1 MNTGQVSVDTEV
13 RKRGCRAMD
22 ANLEIGT
29 PARRVIP
36 PSREPTPIIARLVRQ
51 GIRQAT
57 RVASPLVLVLAAVLI
72 ALIALPAFFLVN
84 VSLHETRPDGSLG
97 EFTLRFYQQLFAGR
111 FFLPS
116 LRNTLI
122 YAFGS
127 AVIAI
132 GIGTVQALIVERTNT
147 PGRKLA
153 FFAAIVSLGVPHVL
167 YVVAWLLLLGRS
179 GPVNDAIMAV
189 FRREQAIDVYSMW
202 GMALIEGVGFVPL
215 TFLLMSAVLRSMDAS
230 FEEAAIMAG
239 ATPLRAFR
247 AITLRMGIPALCA
260 LATLIFV
267 RTFESF
273 EVPALVG
280 LAGNINVLTT
290 TIYQS
295 VHRTG
300 MPNYGE
306 AGAYSISLIAIVTIL
321 LIWQSRLSRYA
332 HRYQTI
338 TGKGFRPRIVDL
350 GAWRHLSA
358 AVLALL
364 FLAVTVIPVA
374 MLVFTSLQPFY
385 DGVNLA
391 ALGRLSLENY
401 SVLLGPGSF
410 RDAIV
415 NTLVLG
421 AATAT
426 VVVPFTALCAW
437 LVVRRVPGAAL
448 LDHLATLPLVFPAII
463 LSVAFLDVFVNLPL
477 ALYGTLTSIVI
488 ASAVRYMPYGMRY
501 AYTGALQIHPDL
513 EAAATVAGAA
523 RAALFRRIVMP
534 LLTATL
540 VSSWLVVFLLSVQAV
555 SLPLLL
561 VGPGSEVMAVTLFE
575 LWQNGQVTELAS
587 MGVVWIA
594 LMTAVSTL
602 FHMLTRRHQ
611 MTV

>member
-1 MNTGQVSVDTEV
+1 VTFRSES
-13 RKRGCRAMD
+13 RAS
-22 ANLEIGT
+22 ASAVPL
-29 PARRVIP
+29 
-36 PSREPTPIIARLVRQ
+36 LVALPRTLA
-51 GIRQAT
+51 I
-57 RVASPLVLVLAAVLI
+57 SPLVAALAAILLVLIVP
-72 ALIALPAFFLVN
+72 PAFFLLN
-84 VSLHETRPDGSLG
+84 VSLHETLPDGSLG
-97 EFTLRFYQQLFAGR
+97 DFTLRFYEQLVTGR
-111 FFLPS
+111 FFLES

-132 GIGTVQALIVERTNT
+132 VIGTLQALIVERTNT

-153 FFAAIVSLGVPHVL
+153 FFAAIISLGVPHVL
-167 YVVAWLLLLGRS
+167 YVVAWLLLLGRA
-179 GPVNDAIMAV
+179 GPINDVIMLV
-189 FRREQAIDVYSMW
+189 MQREQGIDVYSMW

-239 ATPLRAFR
+239 ASPLRAFWR
-247 AITLRMGIPALCA
+247 ITLPMGIPALCA
-260 LATLIFV
+260 LTLLIFV

-300 MPNYGE
+300 APSYGE
-306 AGAYSISLIAIVTIL
+306 AGAYSICLVGMVTIL
-321 LIWQSRLSRYA
+321 LIWQNRLSRHA
-332 HRYQTI
+332 HKYQTI

-350 GAWRHLSA
+350 GVWRHLSA
-358 AVLALL
+358 AVLVIL
-364 FLAVTVIPVA
+364 FLVVTIIPA
-374 MLVFTSLQPFY
+374 GMLVFTSFQPFY
-385 DGVNLA
+385 DGINVA
-391 ALGRLSLENY
+391 ALSRLSWENY
-401 SVLLGPGSF
+401 RVLLGPGSF

-415 NTLVLG
+415 NTLILG

-426 VVVPFTALCAW
+426 IVVPFTAVCAW

-463 LSVAFLDVFVNLPL
+463 LSVAFLDVFVNMPLP
-477 ALYGTLTSIVI
+477 LYGTLLSIII

-501 AYTGALQIHPDL
+501 AFTGALQIHPDL
-513 EAAATVAGAA
+513 EGAATISGAA

-534 LLTATL
+534 LLAASL
-540 VSSWLVVFLLSVQAV
+540 VGSWLVVFLLSVQAV

-587 MGVVWIA
+587 MGVVWIV
-594 LMTAVSTL
+594 LMTAISTL
-602 FHMLTRRHQ
+602 FYMLTRHHQ
-611 MTV
+611 MTA

>member
-1 MNTGQVSVDTEV
+1 MTAESRASALAIPSVALPRMRT
-13 RKRGCRAMD
+13 
-22 ANLEIGT
+22 I
-29 PARRVIP
+29 
-36 PSREPTPIIARLVRQ
+36 
-51 GIRQAT
+51 
-57 RVASPLVLVLAAVLI
+57 SPLVAVLAMVLL
-72 ALIALPAFFLVN
+72 ALIVPPALFLLN
-84 VSLHETRPDGSLG
+84 VSLHETRPDGSWG
-97 EFTLRFYQQLFAGR
+97 EFTMRFYQQLFSGR

-122 YAFGS
+122 YAVGS
-127 AVIAI
+127 AAIAI
-132 GIGTVQALIVERTNT
+132 VVGTVLALIVERTNT

-153 FFAAIVSLGVPHVL
+153 LFAAIVSLGVPHIL

-179 GPVNDAIMAV
+179 GPVNDVIMAV
-189 FRREQAIDVYSMW
+189 MQREQAINVYSMW

-239 ATPLRAFR
+239 ASPSRAFR

-295 VHRTG
+295 MHRTG

-306 AGAYSISLIAIVTIL
+306 AGAYSVSLVGIVTVL
-321 LIWQSRLSRYA
+321 LLWQNRLSRYA

-358 AVLALL
+358 AVLAIL
-364 FLAVTVIPVA
+364 FLVMTVIPVA
-374 MLVFTSLQPFY
+374 MLVFTSFQPFY
-385 DGVNLA
+385 DGVSLA
-391 ALGRLSLENY
+391 ALSRLSLENY
-401 SVLLGPGSF
+401 RVLLGPGSF

-415 NTLVLG
+415 NTLILG

-437 LVVRRVPGAAL
+437 LVVRRVPGASL
-448 LDHLATLPLVFPAII
+448 LDHLVTLPLVFPAII
-463 LSVAFLDVFVNLPL
+463 LSVAFLDVFVNMPLP
-477 ALYGTLTSIVI
+477 LYGTLLSVII
-488 ASAVRYMPYGMRY
+488 ASSVRYMPYGMRY
-501 AYTGALQIHPDL
+501 AFAGALQIHPDL
-513 EAAATVAGAA
+513 EGAATMSGAA

-534 LLTATL
+534 LLAPAL
-540 VSSWLVVFLLSVQAV
+540 VSSWLVVFLLSVQVVA
-555 SLPLLL
+555 LPLLL

-602 FHMLTRRHQ
+602 FCLMTRHHQ
-611 MTV
+611 ITA

>member
-1 MNTGQVSVDTEV
+1 M
-13 RKRGCRAMD
+13 R
-22 ANLEIGT
+22 I
-29 PARRVIP
+29 
-36 PSREPTPIIARLVRQ
+36 
-51 GIRQAT
+51 
-57 RVASPLVLVLAAVLI
+57 SPLVLALAAILLVLI
-72 ALIALPAFFLVN
+72 VPPALFLLN
-84 VSLHETRPDGSLG
+84 VSLHETQPDGSFGAL
-97 EFTLRFYQQLFAGR
+97 TLRFYTQLVSGR

-122 YAFGS
+122 YAVGS

-132 GIGTVQALIVERTNT
+132 AVGTVQALIVERTNT
-147 PGRKLA
+147 PGRRLA
-153 FFAAIVSLGVPHVL
+153 FFAAIVSLGVPHIL

-179 GPVNDAIMAV
+179 GPINDAIMALLQ
-189 FRREQAIDVYSMW
+189 RAQAIDVYSMW
-202 GMALIEGVGFVPL
+202 GMALIEGIGFVPL
-215 TFLLMSAVLRSMDAS
+215 TFLLMSAVLRAMDAS

-239 ATPLRAFR
+239 ASPLRAFS
-247 AITLRMGIPALCA
+247 AVTLRMGIPALCA
-260 LATLIFV
+260 LTLLIFV

-300 MPNYGE
+300 MPSYGE
-306 AGAYSISLIAIVTIL
+306 AGAYSIALVAIVTVL
-321 LIWQSRLSRYA
+321 LIWQSRLTRYA

-338 TGKGFRPRIVDL
+338 TGKGFRPRVFDL
-350 GAWRHLSA
+350 GAWRHLTA
-358 AVLALL
+358 AVLVIL
-364 FLAVTVIPVA
+364 FLVVTVIPVA
-374 MLVFTSLQPFY
+374 MLVFTSFQPFY
-385 DGVNLA
+385 EGVSLE

-401 SVLLGPGSF
+401 RVLLGPGSF
-410 RDAIV
+410 RDAIA

-437 LVVRRVPGAAL
+437 LVVRRVHGAAL
-448 LDHLATLPLVFPAII
+448 LDHLVTLPLVFPAII
-463 LSVAFLDVFVNLPL
+463 LSVAFLDVFVNMPLP
-477 ALYGTLTSIVI
+477 LYGTLVSVII
-488 ASAVRYMPYGMRY
+488 ASVVRYMPYGMRY
-501 AYTGALQIHPDL
+501 AFTGALQIHPDL
-513 EAAATVAGAA
+513 EAAATLSGAA
-523 RAALFRRIVMP
+523 RGTLFARVVLP

-587 MGVVWIA
+587 MGVVWVA

-602 FHMLTRRHQ
+602 FHMLTRHRRLAA
-611 MTV
+611 

>member
-1 MNTGQVSVDTEV
+1 MNTGLVSVDTEV
-13 RKRGCRAMD
+13 RKRGCCAMN
-22 ANLEIGT
+22 ANLEIRT
-29 PARRVIP
+29 RAPRVLPARRT
-36 PSREPTPIIARLVRQ
+36 STPIIARFV
-51 GIRQAT
+51 RQAT
-57 RVASPLVLVLAAVLI
+57 RVVSPLVLVLAAVLI

-97 EFTLRFYQQLFAGR
+97 EFTLRFYQQLFSGR

-127 AVIAI
+127 AAIAI

-147 PGRKLA
+147 PGRRLA

-189 FRREQAIDVYSMW
+189 FQREQAIDVYSMW

-306 AGAYSISLIAIVTIL
+306 AGAYSISLVAIVTIL
-321 LIWQSRLSRYA
+321 LIWQNRLSRYA

-437 LVVRRVPGAAL
+437 LIVRRVPGAAL

-501 AYTGALQIHPDL
+501 ADTGALQIHPDL